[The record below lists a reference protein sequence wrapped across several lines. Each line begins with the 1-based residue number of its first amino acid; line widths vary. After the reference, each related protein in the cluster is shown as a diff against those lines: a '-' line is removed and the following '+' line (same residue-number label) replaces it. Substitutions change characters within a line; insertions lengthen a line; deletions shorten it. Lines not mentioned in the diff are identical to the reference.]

1 MIGLHDSSNVTDTYE
16 LIYNPLKPGK
26 FTGKIIFSNTKTGQF
41 WYNLNLSAKPVA
53 STVLKRL
60 ECMLGADLKLSI
72 PVENTSGKLSL
83 FYDLNLSCYK
93 CVEE

>member
-41 WYNLNLSAKPVA
+41 WYNLNLVAKTAA
-53 STVLKRL
+53 STTVLKHI
-60 ECMLGADLKLSI
+60 ECMLGTDTKILI
-72 PVENTSGKLSL
+72 PVENTSG
-83 FYDLNLSCYK
+83 N
-93 CVEE
+93 